1 VGELKLKELRARAT
15 KQLGERF
22 DLREFHTQ
30 VLTDGALPLDVLETK
45 IDRWIAE
52 QQASPAR
59 S

>member
-1 VGELKLKELRARAT
+1 
-15 KQLGERF
+15 
-22 DLREFHTQ
+22 